1 MAGYLQQAD
10 NVGEAAMTKKSMFIV
25 ILFLTA
31 SVGAAPASTGGGDKL
46 FKPAGAKPVFFSHE
60 QHVNVRGTKCSACHY
75 HAFQMSEQSYEFN
88 MEKLNKGQ
96 FCGIC
101 HNGERSFDVKD
112 KANCGRCH
120 K

>member
-1 MAGYLQQAD
+1 MKNIFPFVA
-10 NVGEAAMTKKSMFIV
+10 
-25 ILFLTA
+25 ILVLTA
-31 SVGAAPASTGGGDKL
+31 LSGAAFAATGGGDRL
-46 FKPAGAKPVFFSHE
+46 FKPKGAKPVFFSHE
-60 QHVNVRGTKCSACHY
+60 QHVSVRGTKCSACHY
-75 HAFQMSEQSYEFN
+75 HTFQMSQESYEMN

-112 KANCGRCH
+112 PANCERCH

>member
-1 MAGYLQQAD
+1 MKRVCSLLA
-10 NVGEAAMTKKSMFIV
+10 V
-25 ILFLTA
+25 IFLAA
-31 SVGAAPASTGGGDKL
+31 SVSTAVASTGGGDKL
-46 FKPAGAKPVFFSHE
+46 FKPKGVKPVFFSHE
-60 QHVNVRGTKCSACHY
+60 QHVNVRGAKCSACHY
-75 HAFQMSEQSYEFN
+75 HAFKMSEESYYIN

-112 KANCGRCH
+112 KASCVRCH

>member
-1 MAGYLQQAD
+1 MNKGLVIVVMIFLVAGL
-10 NVGEAAMTKKSMFIV
+10 S
-25 ILFLTA
+25 L
-31 SVGAAPASTGGGDKL
+31 ASTGGGDRL
-46 FKPAGAKPVFFSHE
+46 FKPQGAKPVFFSHE

-75 HAFQMSEQSYEFN
+75 HAFQMSQESYEIN
-88 MEKLNKGQ
+88 MEKLTKGK

-112 KANCGRCH
+112 KANCERCH